1 MRSWRTGRIGLTEAD
16 RLVSGE
22 PVAPEHIGLSTL
34 LSAAAAPPFAEE
46 LADERAAVAGF
57 TRAHP
62 GAVVTTMPVGRRR
75 ARVPLSTRTIAV
87 KVAAGVAVVVT
98 GGTAFA
104 AATGSLPAGLQQH
117 AHELFSP
124 LGVPAPGADARPSGT
139 ATAGVTSSGQPS
151 RTPTPGA
158 SDRTADPGDSATLG
172 LCQVWEAEQ
181 KNPHGKAVTPELRRA
196 LATAAGGE
204 SGIPAFCAKLL
215 ADHLAGASP
224 GTGSTPRPG
233 AATPAPSHPDGGNPN
248 GNGNGKG
255 HGHPTPSPHH

>member
-1 MRSWRTGRIGLTEAD
+1 MHTWRTGRIGLTEAD

-34 LSAAAAPPFAEE
+34 LTAASAPPFAEE
-46 LADERAAVAGF
+46 LADEPATVAGF

-104 AATGSLPAGLQQH
+104 ATTGSLPAGLQQH

-124 LGVPAPGADARPSGT
+124 LGVPAPGTDARPSGA

-151 RTPTPGA
+151 GTPTPGA
-158 SDRTADPGDSATLG
+158 SDRTPDPGDSGTLS
-172 LCQVWEAEQ
+172 LCQAWEAGQ
-181 KNPHGKAVTPELRRA
+181 KNPHGKAVTPELRRT
-196 LATAAGGE
+196 LAAAAGGE
-204 SGIPAFCAKLL
+204 SDIPAFCAKLL
-215 ADHLAGASP
+215 ADHQAGASP
-224 GTGSTPRPG
+224 GTGSTPHPS
-233 AATPAPSHPDGGNPN
+233 AATPTPSHPGN
-248 GNGNGKG
+248 GNGNG